1 MKEVIPIYIPEDY
14 KELDLNRL
22 VAFMKE
28 FDFATII
35 SWADHKPIATH
46 LPFLIEQKGDT
57 VEIKSHMAKAN
68 EQWRSFN
75 ETEEVL
81 IIFQGPHSY
90 ISPKFY
96 DSNRSVPTWN
106 YASVHVYGTP
116 HIVTDDR
123 ATFELLRKTIVN
135 YESSFENAYNQIPM
149 EHKSKLA
156 KELVGFE
163 INVTKIEGAFKLNQD
178 KSTQEQERIAKA
190 LLSSEDTAISG
201 IGKLMRE
208 NLGF

>member
-1 MKEVIPIYIPEDY
+1 MIPIYIPEDY
-14 KELDLNRL
+14 KEMDLNRL

-35 SWADHKPIATH
+35 SWADQKPIATH

-57 VEIKSHMAKAN
+57 VEITSHMARAN

-123 ATFELLRKTIVN
+123 ATLELLRKTIVN

-178 KSTQEQERIAKA
+178 KSTKEQERIAQA

>member
-1 MKEVIPIYIPEDY
+1 MIPIYIPEYY
-14 KELDLNRL
+14 KEMDLTRL

-35 SWADHKPIATH
+35 SSVDQKPIATH
-46 LPFLIEQKGDT
+46 LPFLIEQKGDK
-57 VEIKSHMAKAN
+57 VEITSHMARAN
-68 EQWRSFN
+68 EQWKSFN

-96 DSNRSVPTWN
+96 DSNKSVPTWN

-116 HIVTDDR
+116 YIETDDR
-123 ATFELLRKTIVN
+123 STFDLLKKTIVN
-135 YESSFENAYNQIPM
+135 YEPSFERAYNQIPM
-149 EHKSKLA
+149 EHKRKLA
-156 KELVGFE
+156 KELVGFG
-163 INVTKIEGAFKLNQD
+163 IHVTKIEGAFKLNQD
-178 KSTQEQERIAKA
+178 KSIQEQERIAKA
-190 LLSSEDTAISG
+190 LLRSEDNAISE

-208 NLGF
+208 NLGL